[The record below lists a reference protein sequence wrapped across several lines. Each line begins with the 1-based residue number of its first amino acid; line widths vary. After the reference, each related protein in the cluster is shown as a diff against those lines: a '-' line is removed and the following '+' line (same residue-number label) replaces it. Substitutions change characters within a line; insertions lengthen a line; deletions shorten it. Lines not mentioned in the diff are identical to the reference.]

1 MARFME
7 DVNTQ
12 PGIFFLF
19 LNLVAVSKTE
29 FNSRKFHLIITTTFE
44 KKQKNKK
51 TPIHYN
57 SDVFDVVQTSGNSSN
72 GDGDG
77 NGNENAT
84 KQ

>member
-44 KKQKNKK
+44 KKNKK
-51 TPIHYN
+51 TKKRQFI
-57 SDVFDVVQTSGNSSN
+57 DVFDVVQTSGNSSN

-77 NGNENAT
+77 NENAT